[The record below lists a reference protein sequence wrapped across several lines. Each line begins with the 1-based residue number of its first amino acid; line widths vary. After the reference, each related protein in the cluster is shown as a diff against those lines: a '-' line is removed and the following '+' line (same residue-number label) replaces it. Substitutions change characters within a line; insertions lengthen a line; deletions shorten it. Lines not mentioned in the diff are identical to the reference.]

1 MQLWATHYKKEVKAL
16 ESVQKRV
23 TRIIKGL
30 EDMSLMNRLRT
41 LELSSL
47 EKRRLRGNLTAPSS
61 ALSMGNGGTR
71 LCSLLNHN
79 RK

>member
-30 EDMSLMNRLRT
+30 EDMSLMNRLRP

-61 ALSMGNGGTR
+61 ALSMGHGGTR